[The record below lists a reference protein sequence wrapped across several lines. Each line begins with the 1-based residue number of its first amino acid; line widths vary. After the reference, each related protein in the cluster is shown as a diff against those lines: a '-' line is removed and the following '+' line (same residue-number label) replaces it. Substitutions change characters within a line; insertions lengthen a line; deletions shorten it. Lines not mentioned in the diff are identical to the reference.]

1 MDWEGRKVL
10 EVFSSGMVE
19 KLPKEIP
26 VAWSVRTKLERTSVA
41 PGGLIKLQIAGLHP
55 QRYWGKA

>member
-1 MDWEGRKVL
+1 MLRWIWGEEEMRMDWEGRKVL

-41 PGGLIKLQIAGLHP
+41 PGET
-55 QRYWGKA
+55 